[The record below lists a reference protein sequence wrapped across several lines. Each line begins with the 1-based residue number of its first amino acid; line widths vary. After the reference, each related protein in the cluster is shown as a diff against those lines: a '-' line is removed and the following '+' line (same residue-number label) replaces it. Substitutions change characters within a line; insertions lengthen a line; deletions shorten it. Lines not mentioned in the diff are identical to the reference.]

1 MVQEEGTE
9 QGPTYQRVALQPGE
23 LVNSGDLLEVELG
36 VEAKNDYDYVLI
48 EDIKPA
54 GCEPVEVRSGEH
66 AGQGL
71 YANME
76 LRDQKVAF
84 FVSQLPQGRRVLS
97 YRLRA
102 ETPGA
107 FHVLP
112 TNSYAMYAPE
122 VRALSDEARIS
133 IRDEETGAEAR

>member
-1 MVQEEGTE
+1 MSGSS
-9 QGPTYQRVALQPGE
+9 LQPGE
-23 LVNSGDLLEVELG
+23 LLNSGDLLEVELG
-36 VEAKNDYDYVLI
+36 LEAKNDYDYVLF

-84 FVSQLPQGRRVLS
+84 FISQLPQGRRVLT

-112 TNSYAMYAPE
+112 ANSYAMYAPD
-122 VRALSDEARIS
+122 VRALSNEERIS
-133 IRDEETGAEAR
+133 IRDEETKEGARR